1 MAKSERG
8 VADAQLKRALAERDL
23 LKKQYASNDKMA
35 EIDQEVA
42 GSRDRVQASD
52 LKSQYLQL
60 MINVAEAE
68 RKLAE
73 AHVLTAQALTEQ
85 AKHQAMR
92 GGNVPEAASVN
103 AGELDQR
110 VAEAQ
115 GREAAL
121 RREIAQRRSNAVDV
135 YNRWQQADARART
148 LARPSTMTV
157 PPPTGEPSSN

>member
-1 MAKSERG
+1 MELAGTQLTVTMAQRG
-8 VADAQLKRALAERDL
+8 STLITNIEPSAQLVYTLYDEGPPLADCDLIAASMPLALA
-23 LKKQYASNDKMA
+23 
-35 EIDQEVA
+35 
-42 GSRDRVQASD
+42 
-52 LKSQYLQL
+52 
-60 MINVAEAE
+60 
-68 RKLAE
+68 RKTHIL
-73 AHVLTAQALTEQ
+73 LTEQ

-121 RREIAQRRSNAVDV
+121 RREIAQRRSNAVDL